1 MTRLKTL
8 MKDVTIDDMLR
19 RAERRRR
26 TGDFRMRLLSNTLR
40 GKGTQGIETSEYL
53 QEKKSIEM
61 P

>member
-8 MKDVTIDDMLR
+8 MKDVTIDEMLW
-19 RAERRRR
+19 RAERRHR
-26 TGDFRMRLLSNTLR
+26 TKDVRMRLLSNTLW

>member
-8 MKDVTIDDMLR
+8 MKDVTIDEMLW
-19 RAERRRR
+19 RAERRHR
-26 TGDFRMRLLSNTLR
+26 TKDVRMRLLSNTLQ

>member
-8 MKDVTIDDMLR
+8 MKDVTIDDMLW

-26 TGDFRMRLLSNTLR
+26 TKDVRMRLLSNTHQ
-40 GKGTQGIETSEYL
+40 GKGTPGIETSEYR